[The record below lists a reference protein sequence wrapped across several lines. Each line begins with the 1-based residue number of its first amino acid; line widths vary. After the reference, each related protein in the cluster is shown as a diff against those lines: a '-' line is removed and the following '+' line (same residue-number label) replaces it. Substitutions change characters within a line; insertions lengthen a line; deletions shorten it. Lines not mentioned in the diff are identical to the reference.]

1 MKLCMRRELPDKVPL
16 LLTHDLIRL
25 IIMPLL
31 MIRAPMK
38 CTQDGH
44 ANRSMNGSYL

>member
-31 MIRAPMK
+31 MIRAPTK

-44 ANRSMNGSYL
+44 ANRFMNGSYL